1 MANSAIVIACL
12 SSVSPEEHPLIIRD
26 VPPDNPD
33 QFRVDW
39 KANTFYLLFHS
50 DKVFN

>member
-1 MANSAIVIACL
+1 MATQENSPVIG
-12 SSVSPEEHPLIIRD
+12 HPVADKRG
-26 VPPDNPD
+26 